1 MSFPFLAPSPRERA
15 GLRSGSPETR
25 NPSGDTFKSSN
36 SQIFKSS
43 NPQINSSIPQL
54 FKIFSYFWQK
64 NNHMALTYLGLG
76 TNLGNKQKNLNDAI
90 IALSIG
96 AGNVLAVSSF
106 VHSEPLGFA
115 SENQFL
121 NAVVLFETT
130 LSPFQLLEKTQEIER
145 SLGRTAKSVTGY
157 SDRIIDIDILL
168 YDNELI
174 DQPTL
179 KIPHPKMT
187 ERDFVMIPL
196 AEIAPDLIHPAT
208 GVRFSEMK

>member
-1 MSFPFLAPSPRERA
+1 MSFPFLAPSPWERA
-15 GLRSGSPETR
+15 GVRSGSPETR

-43 NPQINSSIPQL
+43 NQFFNPSTLQN
-54 FKIFSYFWQK
+54 IFLLLGK

-168 YDNELI
+168 YDNELV

-187 ERDFVMIPL
+187 ERDFVLIPL
-196 AEIAPDLIHPAT
+196 LELAPDLAHPAT
-208 GVRFSEMK
+208 GIKFRDYKL